1 MRSRFPTAILRPLL
15 MAAAL
20 TFPTAVLAQTL
31 AIHPFDSQ
39 ETLLGVAV
47 ADEIAAA
54 FADYAFVLGP
64 DVTAGAIPP
73 IVVEGGFVAVGR
85 LVGPVAMTGAAGASL
100 LRSGLGVDV
109 AATGRV
115 RSFDDGLELELYI
128 AAPTGVQRRSLRS
141 DEGRPDRL
149 AVLATRALE
158 EALGLASGSAATPR
172 PGWDL
177 DGSYGA
183 YVRGIALLGSG
194 LVPEGAAAIEEGLA
208 GGGAPERASEILADV
223 RSLLDGDVTLPAGET
238 EDESTAS
245 TTARRAAR
253 RALLAVTTATLDETV
268 ARAAF
273 EQMRGAWPG
282 ALADSWL
289 GVLAANVND
298 RSGALAALDAAA
310 EASPYGRVVRASFLA
325 SRGDTPAAL
334 ADLDDVLGR
343 GAAAGSAAL
352 LGASVVANVVT
363 DTERERAA
371 LAALS
376 AASPFLTYPFER
388 LSYLAFDR
396 NDARAAAEAL
406 AVAVELEPESDLYWT
421 NLGWAY
427 YLLGFLTQS
436 EEASSRA
443 LELDGSQYIAAYNLG
458 LARVVTGR
466 LQEAM
471 RAYDQ
476 ALRFDPAV
484 DDEAVQDLENARLLY
499 PETPEVEYALGT
511 LYEAE
516 GRRSE
521 AAAAF
526 RRFLRRSA
534 AGTDDPFVRSAR
546 DRYEALSAPPP
557 PLEILGGVRVTLGV
571 RGASAAPYHPGDPL
585 YPSFEVSTPGDE
597 LPARLTAA
605 VALVGSDAAGEER
618 IVTER
623 ELTLPAG
630 AVGYVVDDIELL
642 LPDDLPEGTYVVRV
656 SADGGDGQRVE
667 AETTIDVAGEPQAL
681 RQLLGRGVVLTELQS
696 GAPLYDQNDLSDP
709 EVAVTRMLREL
720 RTTASA
726 AENALPVVEAGRF
739 EGMTGGEAFEASTP
753 ADVRDFL
760 AYLVASDMLGGRFT
774 FVDAYAQWVL
784 DATPPAP

>member
-15 MAAAL
+15 LAAAL
-20 TFPTAVLAQTL
+20 MFPTAVLAQTL

-39 ETLLGVAV
+39 ETLLGIAV

-54 FADYAFVLGP
+54 FADHAFVLGP

-73 IVVEGGFVAVGR
+73 IVVEGGFVAVAR
-85 LVGPVAMTGAAGASL
+85 LAGPVAMTGAAGASL
-100 LRSGLGVDV
+100 LRDGLGVDV

-158 EALGLASGSAATPR
+158 EALGVATGTAATPAA
-172 PGWDL
+172 GWDL

-194 LVPEGAAAIEEGLA
+194 LVPDGAAAIEESLA
-208 GGGAPERASEILADV
+208 GGGAPERAAEVLEDV
-223 RSLLDGDVTLPAGET
+223 RAVLDGDVGMI
-238 EDESTAS
+238 EDDGAAT

-253 RALLAVTTATLDETV
+253 RALLGVTTATLDETV
-268 ARAAF
+268 ARDAF
-273 EQMRGAWPG
+273 EGMGGAWPG
-282 ALADSWL
+282 ALADAWL

-298 RSGALAALDAAA
+298 RRGALAALDAAA
-310 EASPYGRVVRASFLA
+310 EASEYFRVVRASFLA
-325 SRGDTPAAL
+325 SRGDATAAL
-334 ADLDDVLGR
+334 ADLDLVLER

-363 DTERERAA
+363 DTGRERAA
-371 LAALS
+371 LEALS
-376 AASPFLTYPFER
+376 VASPFLTYPFER

-427 YLLGFLTQS
+427 YLLGFLADS
-436 EEASSRA
+436 EQASSRA

-466 LQEAM
+466 LAEAM

-484 DDEAVQDLENARLLY
+484 DDEAVQDLENARLTY
-499 PETPEVEYALGT
+499 PETPEVDFALAT

-521 AAAAF
+521 AAVAF
-526 RRFLRRSA
+526 QRFLRRSTA
-534 AGTDDPFVRSAR
+534 DADDPFVRAAR
-546 DRYEALSAPPP
+546 DRFEALSAPPP

-571 RGASAAPYHPGDPL
+571 RGAAAAPYHPGDPL
-585 YPSFEVSTPGDE
+585 YPSFEVSTPGEE

-605 VALVGSDAAGEER
+605 VALVGGNGAGEVLL
-618 IVTER
+618 VTER
-623 ELTLPAG
+623 ELTLPSG
-630 AVGYVVDDIELL
+630 AVGYVVDDVELL

-667 AETTIDVAGEPQAL
+667 AETPIEVVGEPQAL
-681 RQLLGRGVVLTELQS
+681 RRLLGRGVVLTELQS
-696 GAPLYDQNDLSDP
+696 SAPLYDVNDLADP
-709 EVAVTRMLREL
+709 ENAVARLVREL
-720 RTTASA
+720 RATAGA
-726 AENALPVVEAGRF
+726 AESALPQVDGGRF
-739 EGMTGGEAFEASTP
+739 DGMTGGEAFEVSTP

-760 AYLVASDMLGGRFT
+760 TYLAASDMQGGRFT

-784 DATPPAP
+784 DGTPPTP